1 MAVPSYILAEDSLAR
16 HQKVSIDLVYNI
28 TGAKA
33 GKFAV
38 MPPKALVAYDA
49 STITQAQIDAL
60 LGSTNEFLASV
71 FTSTAMGT
79 DALGLVLD
87 CGGQIAAVH
96 GIKIHAL
103 TDDGAGAV
111 AQATQLGK
119 VAALSN
125 GSLAAIARVEKSA
138 QGNLGIQAVVTA
150 LDAATSGQLQISILV
165 DLK

>member
-1 MAVPSYILAEDSLAR
+1 MATPSYILVNDALAR
-16 HQKVSIDLVYNI
+16 HQKASIELIYNI
-28 TGAKA
+28 TGAKT
-33 GKFAV
+33 GKFA
-38 MPPKALVAYDA
+38 PLAPQALVAYDA

-87 CGGQIAAVH
+87 CGGQIAA
-96 GIKIHAL
+96 IHSFEIRSLAD
-103 TDDGAGAV
+103 TT
-111 AQATQLGK
+111 QASQLGS

-125 GSLAAIARVEKSA
+125 ASLASVARIEKSA
-138 QGNLGIQAVVTA
+138 LGNLGLQLVVTG
-150 LDAATSGQLQISILV
+150 LDAAVAGQLVIKILV

>member
-1 MAVPSYILAEDSLAR
+1 MAQPSYILANDSLAR
-16 HQKVSIDLVYNI
+16 HQKASIDLIYNI

-33 GKFAV
+33 GKFVAL
-38 MPPKALVAYDA
+38 PPQALVAYDA
-49 STITQAQIDAL
+49 SVITQAAIDAL
-60 LGSTNEFLASV
+60 LGSVLEFDAAD

-119 VAALSN
+119 VAPLVN
-125 GSLAAIARVEKSA
+125 TSLAAIARVEKSA
-138 QGNLGIQAVVTA
+138 LGNLGVQMVVTG

>member
-1 MAVPSYILAEDSLAR
+1 MATPSFILVNDSLAR
-16 HQKVSIDLVYNI
+16 HQKAHIELIYNI

-38 MPPKALVAYDA
+38 LAPQALVAYDA

-79 DALGLVLD
+79 DALGIVLD
-87 CGGQIAAVH
+87 CGGQIASVQSVEIRSLA
-96 GIKIHAL
+96 
-103 TDDGAGAV
+103 DS
-111 AQATQLGK
+111 AQAGQLGV
-119 VAALSN
+119 VAALTN
-125 GSLAAIARVEKSA
+125 ASLAAIARIEKSA
-138 QGNLGIQAVVTA
+138 LGNLGLQLVVTG
-150 LDAATSGQLQISILV
+150 LDAAVAGQLVIKILV

>member
-1 MAVPSYILAEDSLAR
+1 MGTPSYVLKSDALAR
-16 HQKVSIDLVYNI
+16 HQKASIDLIYNI

-33 GKFAV
+33 GTFAV
-38 MPPKALVAYDA
+38 LPPRALVAYDA
-49 STITQAQIDAL
+49 STITQTQIDSL

-87 CGGQIAAVH
+87 CEGQIAAVH

-103 TDDGAGAV
+103 TDDGAGGV

-125 GSLAAIARVEKSA
+125 ASLAAIARVEKSA
-138 QGNLGIQAVVTA
+138 QGNLGIQMVVTD
-150 LDAATSGQLQISILV
+150 LDTATSGQLQISILV

>member
-1 MAVPSYILAEDSLAR
+1 MAQPSFILTNDSLAR
-16 HQKVSIDLVYNI
+16 HQKASIELVYNI

-38 MPPKALVAYDA
+38 LAPRALVAYDA
-49 STITQAQIDAL
+49 STITQAAIDAL
-60 LGSTNEFLASV
+60 LDSVNEILASV

-96 GIKIHAL
+96 SVEIRSLAD
-103 TDDGAGAV
+103 TT
-111 AQATQLGK
+111 QASQLGS

-125 GSLAAIARVEKSA
+125 ASLATVARIEKSA
-138 QGNLGIQAVVTA
+138 LGNLGLQLVVTG
-150 LDAATSGQLQISILV
+150 LDAAVAGQLVIKILV

>member
-1 MAVPSYILAEDSLAR
+1 MAQPSFILVNDSLAR
-16 HQKVSIDLVYNI
+16 HQKASIELIYNI
-28 TGAKA
+28 TGAKT

-38 MPPKALVAYDA
+38 LAPQALVAYDA
-49 STITQAQIDAL
+49 VTTATFQAQIDAL

-96 GIKIHAL
+96 SVEIRSLA
-103 TDDGAGAV
+103 DS
-111 AQATQLGK
+111 AQAGQLGV
-119 VAALSN
+119 VAALTN
-125 GSLAAIARVEKSA
+125 ASLAAIARIEKSA
-138 QGNLGIQAVVTA
+138 LGNLGLQLVVTG
-150 LDAATSGQLQISILV
+150 LDAAVAGQLVIKILV

>member
-1 MAVPSYILAEDSLAR
+1 MAQPSFILVNDSLAR
-16 HQKVSIDLVYNI
+16 HQKASIELIYNI
-28 TGAKA
+28 TGAKT

-38 MPPKALVAYDA
+38 LAPQALVAYDA

-87 CGGQIAAVH
+87 CNGQIAAVH
-96 GIKIHAL
+96 SVQISSLA
-103 TDDGAGAV
+103 DS
-111 AQATQLGK
+111 AQAGQLGV
-119 VAALSN
+119 VAALTN
-125 GSLAAIARVEKSA
+125 ASLAAIARVEKSA
-138 QGNLGIQAVVTA
+138 LGNLGLQLVVTG
-150 LDAATSGQLQISILV
+150 LDAAVAGQLVIKILV

>member
-1 MAVPSYILAEDSLAR
+1 MAQPSFILANDSLAR
-16 HQKVSIDLVYNI
+16 HQKASIELIYNI

-33 GKFAV
+33 GKFA
-38 MPPKALVAYDA
+38 PLAPQALVAYDA

-96 GIKIHAL
+96 SVEIRSLADSAQAGQL
-103 TDDGAGAV
+103 GAV
-111 AQATQLGK
+111 TPL
-119 VAALSN
+119 VN
-125 GSLAAIARVEKSA
+125 TSLAAIARIEKSA
-138 QGNLGIQAVVTA
+138 LGNLGLQCVVTG
-150 LDAATSGQLQISILV
+150 LDAATSGQLVIKILV